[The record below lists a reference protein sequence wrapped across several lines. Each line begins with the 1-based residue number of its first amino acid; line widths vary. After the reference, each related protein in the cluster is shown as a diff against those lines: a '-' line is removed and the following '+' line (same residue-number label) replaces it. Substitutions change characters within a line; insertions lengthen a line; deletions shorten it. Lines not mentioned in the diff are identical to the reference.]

1 MQTPARMFLGAS
13 LGLAVLASAGCAHVP
28 GSASEEAQKPDRMVV
43 TGSRI
48 PQRVDPQTGR
58 VASVSPVQ
66 VFTRADLMRSGQAG
80 NLAAA
85 MSQVNASE
93 NY

>member
-1 MQTPARMFLGAS
+1 MFLGAS

-28 GSASEEAQKPDRMVV
+28 ASASDEAQKPDRMVV

-48 PQRVDPQTGR
+48 PQRVDPKTGR

-66 VFTRADLMRSGQAG
+66 VFTREDLMRSGQAG
-80 NLAAA
+80 NLPAAL
-85 MSQVNASE
+85 SQVSASGI
-93 NY
+93 Y